1 MVRRWASG
9 KEVGRWKEGGLVVR
23 RRASGKKAG

>member
-1 MVRRWASG
+1 MVRRRASG
-9 KEVGRWKEGGLVVR
+9 KKVGRWKEGGPVVR